1 MSLRWIES
9 QTGIVWQTPRP
20 ASLSAKGTPNYHLQ
34 MHSKL
39 IFRVAIASLFYYIT
53 QQEINA
59 TKPANLLHHNS
70 MKKSRTLYLSL
81 TITGISLLINIPAY
95 GKSHAI
101 QSTSTYAFLGIGSL
115 IIVLLIFI
123 AIKIYKKNPHSIR
136 SNCRSR
142 CLSSL
147 RQKRASHRNPAVIFK
162 FKL

>member
-1 MSLRWIES
+1 
-9 QTGIVWQTPRP
+9 
-20 ASLSAKGTPNYHLQ
+20 
-34 MHSKL
+34 MHRKL

-70 MKKSRTLYLSL
+70 MKKSKTLYLSL

-115 IIVLLIFI
+115 IIALLIFI
-123 AIKIYKKNPHSIR
+123 AIKIYKKNLTPFDPIAEADVYLAYGRKEQAIEILQLSLNLNYDDKAILEKINSIK
-136 SNCRSR
+136 N
-142 CLSSL
+142 
-147 RQKRASHRNPAVIFK
+147 
-162 FKL
+162 